1 MILLKQLQFA
11 ARTLVRYPWTHGA
24 ATFILAV
31 ALAGVLCMLSL
42 MDEMLWTPLPGIQ
55 HAERVAWIF
64 PTRADQQSDLNSD
77 AVSLA
82 NVLEYQERAQSFER
96 VAWFTGAAHVLL
108 GRGDPEQVV
117 GYAVSGDFYQMMG
130 TAPRLGRLIEPQD
143 TLPEARAVVVLGE
156 SYWRTR
162 FAADPALIG
171 AELNLDGTVHT
182 VVGISPD
189 RFFGQLGNHRDLWVP
204 HRFTA
209 EDVANRDGQVAAL
222 ARLAP
227 GVSFEDAN
235 RELSSLSSK
244 IAEAHPQT
252 DLGMSA
258 RALPL
263 TDVMTRFR
271 PLAFALVLAALFVL
285 GAAGANA
292 ANLLL
297 AQTAERTRE
306 LAIRQALGATRWAL
320 VGQWCLQV
328 GVLMSIAIALGTLLG
343 RWAIDLT
350 LASMPE
356 HLKMTSYGLPEAQL
370 SWRSWLIT
378 VGIASAATPLVS
390 LVPAR
395 QAARVA
401 ISRALRDG
409 GGGAVGKARAGALR
423 RALVGLQVALASA
436 LTFGAACAYHGY
448 LLASDAPLG
457 FEPTGVVQLDL
468 PGGSGDA
475 GERAEFLERL
485 ARGSSPGT
493 DAAPLLALV
502 SDPPLTRMYDPQGF
516 YPEGAPRPA
525 PSELPMGK
533 QHRVSPSYF
542 DVLRIPLLE
551 GRAFS
556 SAERP
561 DGPCAAVFSERLARG
576 TFGAGPAVGRR
587 VHLTRDAGA
596 RRGWRA
602 SLPQPR
608 RDASPGA
615 DANGADAG
623 DITCEVVG
631 VVADVRDVLDGSP
644 GDLYLAS
651 AQWGDTGTLLVRGA
665 DAADL
670 GRLAAELRRL
680 DPHQVIQERS
690 LAAIADGV
698 NFGPRLI
705 AALFIALALV
715 GLGLASVGTYAML
728 AHSAASR
735 QREFGLRALLGA
747 SPLQLAW
754 LVAAEN
760 VPLGLGGV
768 AIGLGVIGAGL
779 VALADYEAGAWAY
792 SGSALVMLVLL
803 AAATLLSARRVLALE
818 PGVALR
824 RR

>member
-11 ARTLVRYPWTHGA
+11 ARTLVRYPWTHGV

-42 MDEMLWTPLPGIQ
+42 MDEMLWAPLPGIQ

-77 AVSLA
+77 AVTLA
-82 NVLEYQERAQSFER
+82 NVLEYQKHAQSFER
-96 VAWFTGAAHVLL
+96 VAWFTGAGHVLL
-108 GRGDPEQVV
+108 GRGDPEQVM
-117 GYAVSGDFYQMMG
+117 GYAVSGDFYRMMG
-130 TAPRLGRLIEPQD
+130 TAPRLGRLIEPDD
-143 TLPEARAVVVLGE
+143 TLPEAPPVVVLGE

-162 FAADPALIG
+162 FAADPSLIG
-171 AELNLDGTVHT
+171 TELNLDGIART
-182 VVGISPD
+182 VVGVSPD
-189 RFFGQLGNHRDLWVP
+189 RFFGQLGNARDLWVP
-204 HRFTA
+204 HRFGA
-209 EDVANRDGQVAAL
+209 EDVANRDPQVAAL

-227 GVSFEDAN
+227 GVSFEQAN
-235 RELSSLSSK
+235 RELSSLSLG

-252 DLGMSA
+252 DQGMSA

-271 PLAFALVLAALFVL
+271 PLAFALVLAALFVF

-306 LAIRQALGATRWAL
+306 LAIRQALGASRWAL

-328 GVLMSIAIALGTLLG
+328 GVLMLIAVALGTLLG

-350 LASMPE
+350 LSSMPE
-356 HLKMTSYGLPEAQL
+356 HLRMSSYGLPEAQL

-378 VGIASAATPLVS
+378 VGIAGAATPLVS

-395 QAARVA
+395 QAARIA

-409 GGGAVGKARAGALR
+409 GGGAVGKARAGVLR

-436 LTFGAACAYHGY
+436 LTFGAACAYRGY
-448 LLASDAPLG
+448 LQASDAPLG
-457 FEPTGVVQLDL
+457 FDPTGVVQLGL
-468 PGGSGDA
+468 PGGSVDA

-485 ARGSSPGT
+485 AHAPGPGGA
-493 DAAPLLALV
+493 AAPRLALV
-502 SDPPLTRMYDPQGF
+502 SDPPLTRMYDPQSF
-516 YPEGAPRPA
+516 YVEGAPRPA
-525 PSELPMGK
+525 PSAMPMGK
-533 QHRVSPSYF
+533 QQRVSPGYF
-542 DVLRIPLLE
+542 ELLGIPLLE

-556 SAERP
+556 SDERP

-576 TFGAGPAVGRR
+576 TFGAEPAVGRR
-587 VHLTRDAGA
+587 VHLTQDAGA
-596 RRGWRA
+596 TRGWRA
-602 SLPQPR
+602 SLPRPR
-608 RDASPGA
+608 RDGAPGA
-615 DANGADAG
+615 DPSDAG

-631 VVADVRDVLDGSP
+631 VAADVRDVLDGSP

-670 GRLAAELRRL
+670 ERIAGELRRL
-680 DPHQVIQERS
+680 DPHQVIQQRS
-690 LAAIADGV
+690 LAEIADAS

-705 AALFIALALV
+705 ASLFSALALV
-715 GLGLASVGTYAML
+715 GLGLACVGTYAML
-728 AHSAASR
+728 AHAATTR
-735 QREFGLRALLGA
+735 QREFGLRAVLGA

-768 AIGLGVIGAGL
+768 AVGLGVIGAGL
-779 VALADYEAGAWAY
+779 VALADYDAGAWSY
-792 SGSALVMLVLL
+792 SGSAAIMLTLL
-803 AAATLLSARRVLALE
+803 AASTLLSARRVLALE
-818 PGVALR
+818 PGTALR